1 MKVYEVIKD
10 CSISYTQN
18 GEHSGFALYIGD
30 YFFIKHDAVWVKKES
45 RLNYEPAFSKRN
57 ILLKIYHNKM
67 IDFDGNKEWT
77 LIDDINLVDPK
88 INQITIEDASK
99 FNPFYGQPICKDV
112 TEQWLR
118 DEKLNQLLC

>member
-10 CSISYTQN
+10 CSISYTKN
-18 GEHSGFALYIGD
+18 GEDSGFALYKGD
-30 YFFIKHDAVWVKKES
+30 YFFIKHNAVWVKKE
-45 RLNYEPAFSKRN
+45 RN

-67 IDFDGNKEWT
+67 IDLDGNKEWT
-77 LIDDINLVDPK
+77 LIDDINLIDPK
-88 INQITIEDASK
+88 INQIAIEDAIK
-99 FNPFYGQPICKDV
+99 FSPFYGQPICKDV